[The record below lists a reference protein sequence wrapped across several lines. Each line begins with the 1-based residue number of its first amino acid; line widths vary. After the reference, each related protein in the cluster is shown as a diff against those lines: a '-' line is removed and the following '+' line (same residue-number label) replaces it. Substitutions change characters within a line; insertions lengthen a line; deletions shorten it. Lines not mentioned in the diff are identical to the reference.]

1 MSNKINF
8 AIKGTLRNL
17 YSSRGFGSLF
27 PTFIRPTPIF
37 IERDNN
43 NSIDLIPIS
52 SNDPAIYPDGSFAL
66 APGIENLIP
75 NSDRLN
81 AEGWVRGSNVFV
93 RSNIDKGS
101 VELRQE
107 ADAIVVGARQSGN
120 EKGQIFRRVI
130 SIPHD
135 NSTYTAWTLLRL
147 GDGVLGAN
155 DVFRVALADGSILAS
170 TNLESKLVLNQN
182 NPVDV
187 QFSLPA
193 DLVSIGQPIE
203 IHIEWYIENSC
214 TLYIT
219 GLQLEKRDF
228 RSLFVYQDNEIKKVA
243 ESILYYQQSPIEG
256 LGSFGIFFRV
266 VGWRGNGN
274 IIQSGDVKIS
284 LESNQLVVTKGNE
297 RYLIEQDLPQK
308 FACFVQIATE
318 TQSINVYIDGIL
330 VWKRSLG
337 TGTYRLAPGPMLLT
351 TKGVRVYSL
360 IATTNAYLEDG
371 LIDVGQVALREVGDL
386 FTKFFIPPELL
397 TSAPQ
402 KFVTDS
408 VKIPASQVDAVTG
421 MVAPG
426 YAEVRFPFRAI
437 DPVVIEELI
446 PASNAIRV
454 TSSISF
460 IEGNAYV
467 RSPDGRNIRTVRV
480 AGINPVNKLIYLST
494 LELLEVGMIIAQ
506 PTPSGETLIPT
517 DNYRVEFLHPVPGV
531 KVFLL
536 ATDGIALR
544 NNNPHPVT
552 VVPMLVVVL

>member
-17 YSSRGFGSLF
+17 YSKGLGTLF

-37 IERDNN
+37 VERDNN
-43 NSIDLIPIS
+43 GSIDLLPIS

-66 APGIENLIP
+66 APEIENLIP

-130 SIPHD
+130 TIPNT
-135 NSTYTAWTLLRL
+135 NSTYTAWALLRL
-147 GDGVLGAN
+147 ADGVLGPN
-155 DVFRVALADGSILAS
+155 DVFRVCLASGQILALAR
-170 TNLESKLVLNQN
+170 LESYLELNEN
-182 NPVDV
+182 NPVSI
-187 QFSLPA
+187 QFTLPP
-193 DLVSIGQPIE
+193 DLVSIHESIE

-219 GLQLEKRDF
+219 GLQLEKRNF
-228 RSLFVYQDNEIKKVA
+228 RSFFVYQDEEIKKVA
-243 ESILYYQQSPIEG
+243 ESVLYYQQSPIEG
-256 LGSFGIFFRV
+256 LGSFGIFFRMV
-266 VGWRGNGN
+266 NWRGNGN
-274 IIQSGDVKIS
+274 IVQSGDLKIAV
-284 LESNQLVVTKGNE
+284 EGGQLLITKGSE
-297 RYLIEQDLPQK
+297 RYLVEKILPQK
-308 FACFVQIATE
+308 FACFVQVATE
-318 TQSINVYIDGIL
+318 TQSINVYVDGVLI
-330 VWKRSLG
+330 WKRSLG
-337 TGTYRLAPGPMLLT
+337 TGTYRLAPGPMILT
-351 TKGVRVYSL
+351 TQGIRVYSL

-371 LIDVGQVALREVGDL
+371 LVDVGQVALREVGDL
-386 FTKFFIPPELL
+386 FTKFYIPPELL
-397 TSAPQ
+397 TAAPQ
-402 KFVTDS
+402 KFVIDS
-408 VKIPASQVDAVTG
+408 VKIPASQIDPQTG

-437 DPVVIEELI
+437 DPIIIEELL
-446 PASNAIRV
+446 PGNNAIRV
-454 TSSISF
+454 SSSISF
-460 IEGNAYV
+460 QEGNAYV
-467 RSPDGRNIRTVRV
+467 RSPDGRNIRTVQV
-480 AGINPVNKLIYLST
+480 AGINPVNKLIYLNT
-494 LELLEVGMIIAQ
+494 LDLLEIGMIIAQ

-544 NNNPHPVT
+544 NNNPYPVT

>member
-17 YSSRGFGSLF
+17 YSKGSGTLF

-37 IERDNN
+37 VERDNN
-43 NSIDLIPIS
+43 GSIDLLPIS

-66 APGIENLIP
+66 APEIENLIP

-130 SIPHD
+130 TIPNT
-135 NSTYTAWTLLRL
+135 NSTYTAWALLRL
-147 GDGVLGAN
+147 ADGVLGPN
-155 DVFRVALADGSILAS
+155 DVFRVCLASGQILALAR
-170 TNLESKLVLNQN
+170 LESYLELNEN
-182 NPVDV
+182 NPISI
-187 QFSLPA
+187 QFTLPP
-193 DLVSIGQPIE
+193 DLVSIHESIE

-219 GLQLEKRDF
+219 GLQLEKRNF
-228 RSLFVYQDNEIKKVA
+228 RSFFVYQDEEIKKVA
-243 ESILYYQQSPIEG
+243 ESVLYYQQSPIEG
-256 LGSFGIFFRV
+256 LGSFGFFFRMV
-266 VGWRGNGN
+266 NWRGNGN
-274 IIQSGDVKIS
+274 IVQSGDLKIAV
-284 LESNQLVVTKGNE
+284 EGGQLLITKGSE
-297 RYLIEQDLPQK
+297 RYLVEKILPQK
-308 FACFVQIATE
+308 FACFVQVATE
-318 TQSINVYIDGIL
+318 TQSINVYVDGVLI
-330 VWKRSLG
+330 WKRSLG
-337 TGTYRLAPGPMLLT
+337 TGTYRLAPGPMILT
-351 TKGVRVYSL
+351 TQGIRVYSL

-371 LIDVGQVALREVGDL
+371 LVDVGQVALREVGDL
-386 FTKFFIPPELL
+386 FAKFYIPPELL
-397 TSAPQ
+397 TAAPQ

-408 VKIPASQVDAVTG
+408 VKIPASQVDPQTG

-437 DPVVIEELI
+437 DPIIIEELL
-446 PASNAIRV
+446 PSNNAIRV
-454 TSSISF
+454 SSSISF
-460 IEGNAYV
+460 VEGIAYV
-467 RSPDGRNIRTVRV
+467 RLPDGRNIRTVQV
-480 AGINPVNKLIYLST
+480 AGINPVNKLIYLNT

-531 KVFLL
+531 KVFLI

>member
-17 YSSRGFGSLF
+17 YSKGSGTLF

-37 IERDNN
+37 VERDNN
-43 NSIDLIPIS
+43 GSIDLLPIS

-66 APGIENLIP
+66 APEIENLIP

-130 SIPHD
+130 TIPNT
-135 NSTYTAWTLLRL
+135 NSTYTAWALLRL
-147 GDGVLGAN
+147 ADGVLGPN
-155 DVFRVALADGSILAS
+155 DVFRVCLASGQILALAR
-170 TNLESKLVLNQN
+170 LESYLELNEN
-182 NPVDV
+182 NPVSI
-187 QFSLPA
+187 QFTLPP
-193 DLVSIGQPIE
+193 DLVSIHESIE

-219 GLQLEKRDF
+219 GLQLEKRNF
-228 RSLFVYQDNEIKKVA
+228 RSFFVYQDEEIKKVA
-243 ESILYYQQSPIEG
+243 ESVLYYQQSPIEG
-256 LGSFGIFFRV
+256 LGSFGFFFRMV
-266 VGWRGNGN
+266 NWRGNGN
-274 IIQSGDVKIS
+274 IVQSGDLKIAV
-284 LESNQLVVTKGNE
+284 EGGQLLITKGSE
-297 RYLIEQDLPQK
+297 RYLVEKILPQK

-318 TQSINVYIDGIL
+318 TQSINVYVDGVLI
-330 VWKRSLG
+330 WKRSLG
-337 TGTYRLAPGPMLLT
+337 TGTYRLAPGPMILT
-351 TKGVRVYSL
+351 TQGIRVYSL

-371 LIDVGQVALREVGDL
+371 LVDVGQVALREVGDL
-386 FTKFFIPPELL
+386 FAKFYIPPELL
-397 TSAPQ
+397 TAAPQ

-408 VKIPASQVDAVTG
+408 VKIPASQVDPQTG

-437 DPVVIEELI
+437 DPVIIEELL
-446 PASNAIRV
+446 PVNNAIRV

-460 IEGNAYV
+460 IEGSAYV
-467 RSPDGRNIRTVRV
+467 RSLDGRNIRTVQV
-480 AGINPVNKLIYLST
+480 VGINPVNKLIYLNT
-494 LELLEVGMIIAQ
+494 LELLEAGMIIAQ

-531 KVFLL
+531 KVFLV
-536 ATDGIALR
+536 AKDGIALR
-544 NNNPHPVT
+544 NNNPHSVT

>member
-17 YSSRGFGSLF
+17 YSKGSGTLF

-37 IERDNN
+37 VERDNN
-43 NSIDLIPIS
+43 GSIDLLPIS

-66 APGIENLIP
+66 APEIENLIP

-130 SIPHD
+130 TIPNT
-135 NSTYTAWTLLRL
+135 NSTYTAWALLRL
-147 GDGVLGAN
+147 ADGVLGPN
-155 DVFRVALADGSILAS
+155 DVFRVCLASGQILALAR
-170 TNLESKLVLNQN
+170 LESYLELNEN
-182 NPVDV
+182 NPVSI
-187 QFSLPA
+187 QFTLPP
-193 DLVSIGQPIE
+193 DLVSIHESIE

-219 GLQLEKRDF
+219 GLQLEKRNF
-228 RSLFVYQDNEIKKVA
+228 RSFFVYQDEEIKKVA
-243 ESILYYQQSPIEG
+243 ESVLYYQQSPIEG
-256 LGSFGIFFRV
+256 LGSFGFFFRMV
-266 VGWRGNGN
+266 NWRGNGN
-274 IIQSGDVKIS
+274 IVQSGDLKIAV
-284 LESNQLVVTKGNE
+284 EGGQLLITKGSE
-297 RYLIEQDLPQK
+297 RYLVEKILPQK
-308 FACFVQIATE
+308 FACFVQVATE
-318 TQSINVYIDGIL
+318 TQSINVYVDGVLI
-330 VWKRSLG
+330 WKRSLG
-337 TGTYRLAPGPMLLT
+337 TGTYRLAPGPMILT
-351 TKGVRVYSL
+351 TQGIRVYSL

-371 LIDVGQVALREVGDL
+371 LVDVGQVALREVGDL
-386 FTKFFIPPELL
+386 FTKFYIPPELL
-397 TSAPQ
+397 TAAPQ
-402 KFVTDS
+402 KFVIDS
-408 VKIPASQVDAVTG
+408 VKIPASQIDPQTG

-437 DPVVIEELI
+437 DPIIIEELL
-446 PASNAIRV
+446 PGNNAIRV
-454 TSSISF
+454 SSSISF
-460 IEGNAYV
+460 QEGNAYV
-467 RSPDGRNIRTVRV
+467 RSPDGRNIRTVQV
-480 AGINPVNKLIYLST
+480 AGINPVNKLIYLNT
-494 LELLEVGMIIAQ
+494 LDLLEIGMIIAQ

-544 NNNPHPVT
+544 NNNPYPVT

>member
-17 YSSRGFGSLF
+17 YSKGSGTLF

-37 IERDNN
+37 VERDNN
-43 NSIDLIPIS
+43 GSIDLLPIS

-66 APGIENLIP
+66 APEIENLIP

-130 SIPHD
+130 TIPNT
-135 NSTYTAWTLLRL
+135 NSTYTAWALLRL
-147 GDGVLGAN
+147 ADGVLGPN
-155 DVFRVALADGSILAS
+155 DVFRVCLASGQILALAR
-170 TNLESKLVLNQN
+170 LESYLELNEN
-182 NPVDV
+182 NPVSI
-187 QFSLPA
+187 QFTLPP
-193 DLVSIGQPIE
+193 DLVSIHESIE

-219 GLQLEKRDF
+219 GLQLEKRNF
-228 RSLFVYQDNEIKKVA
+228 RSFFVYQDEEIKKVA
-243 ESILYYQQSPIEG
+243 ESVLYYQQSPIEG
-256 LGSFGIFFRV
+256 LGSFGFFFRMV
-266 VGWRGNGN
+266 NWRGNGN
-274 IIQSGDVKIS
+274 IVQSGDLKIAV
-284 LESNQLVVTKGNE
+284 EGGQLLITKGSE
-297 RYLIEQDLPQK
+297 RYLVEKILPQK
-308 FACFVQIATE
+308 FACFVQVATE
-318 TQSINVYIDGIL
+318 TQSINVYVDGVLI
-330 VWKRSLG
+330 WKRSLG
-337 TGTYRLAPGPMLLT
+337 TGTYRLAPGPMILT
-351 TKGVRVYSL
+351 TQGIRVYSL

-371 LIDVGQVALREVGDL
+371 LVDVGQVALREVGDL
-386 FTKFFIPPELL
+386 FAKFYIPPELL
-397 TSAPQ
+397 TAAPQ

-408 VKIPASQVDAVTG
+408 VKIPASQVDPQTG

-437 DPVVIEELI
+437 DPVIIEELL
-446 PASNAIRV
+446 PVNNAIRV

-460 IEGNAYV
+460 IEGSAYV
-467 RSPDGRNIRTVRV
+467 RSLDGRNIRTVQV
-480 AGINPVNKLIYLST
+480 VGINPVNKLIYLNT
-494 LELLEVGMIIAQ
+494 LELLEAGMIIAQ

-531 KVFLL
+531 KVFLI
-536 ATDGIALR
+536 AKDGIALR

>member
-17 YSSRGFGSLF
+17 YSKASGTLF
-27 PTFIRPTPIF
+27 PTFVRPTPIF
-37 IERDNN
+37 VERDNN

-66 APGIENLIP
+66 APEIENLIP

-219 GLQLEKRDF
+219 GLQLEKRNF
-228 RSLFVYQDNEIKKVA
+228 RTFFVYQDEEIKKVA
-243 ESILYYQQSPIEG
+243 ESVLYYQQSPIEG
-256 LGSFGIFFRV
+256 LGSFGIFFRMV
-266 VGWRGNGN
+266 NWRGSGN
-274 IIQSGDVKIS
+274 IVRSGDLKVAI
-284 LESNQLVVTKGNE
+284 EGGQLLITKGSE
-297 RYLIEQDLPQK
+297 RYLVEKELSQK

-318 TQSINVYIDGIL
+318 TQSINVYIDGVL
-330 VWKRSLG
+330 AWKRSLG
-337 TGTYRLAPGPMLLT
+337 TGTYRLAPGPMILT
-351 TKGVRVYSL
+351 TQGIRVYNL

-371 LIDVGQVALREVGDL
+371 LVDVGQVALREVGDL
-386 FTKFFIPPELL
+386 FNKFYIPPELL
-397 TSAPQ
+397 TATPQ

-408 VKIPASQVDAVTG
+408 VKIPASQVDSVTG

>member
-17 YSSRGFGSLF
+17 YSKGSGTLF

-37 IERDNN
+37 VERDNN
-43 NSIDLIPIS
+43 GSIDLLPIS

-66 APGIENLIP
+66 APEIENLIP

-130 SIPHD
+130 TIPNT
-135 NSTYTAWTLLRL
+135 NSTYTAWALLRL
-147 GDGVLGAN
+147 ADGVLGPN
-155 DVFRVALADGSILAS
+155 DVFRVCLASGQILALAR
-170 TNLESKLVLNQN
+170 LESYLELNEN
-182 NPVDV
+182 NPVSI
-187 QFSLPA
+187 QFTLPP
-193 DLVSIGQPIE
+193 DLVSIHESIE

-219 GLQLEKRDF
+219 GLQLEKRNF
-228 RSLFVYQDNEIKKVA
+228 RSFFVYQDEEIKKVA
-243 ESILYYQQSPIEG
+243 KSVLYYQQSPIEG
-256 LGSFGIFFRV
+256 LGSFGFFFRMV
-266 VGWRGNGN
+266 NWRGNGN
-274 IIQSGDVKIS
+274 IVQSGDLKIAV
-284 LESNQLVVTKGNE
+284 EGGQLLITKGSE
-297 RYLIEQDLPQK
+297 RYLVEKILPQK
-308 FACFVQIATE
+308 FACFVQVATE
-318 TQSINVYIDGIL
+318 TQSINVYVDGVLI
-330 VWKRSLG
+330 WKRSLG
-337 TGTYRLAPGPMLLT
+337 TGTYRLAPGPMILT
-351 TKGVRVYSL
+351 TQGIRVYSL

-371 LIDVGQVALREVGDL
+371 LVDVGQVALREVGDL
-386 FTKFFIPPELL
+386 FAKFYIPPELL
-397 TSAPQ
+397 TAAPQ

-408 VKIPASQVDAVTG
+408 VKIPASQVDPQTG

-437 DPVVIEELI
+437 DPIIIEELL
-446 PASNAIRV
+446 PSNNAIRV
-454 TSSISF
+454 SSSISF
-460 IEGNAYV
+460 VEGIAYV
-467 RSPDGRNIRTVRV
+467 RLPDGRNIRTVQV
-480 AGINPVNKLIYLST
+480 AGINPVNKLIYLNT

-531 KVFLL
+531 KVFLI
-536 ATDGIALR
+536 AKDGIALR

>member
-17 YSSRGFGSLF
+17 YSKGSGTLF

-37 IERDNN
+37 VERDNN
-43 NSIDLIPIS
+43 GSIDLLPIS

-66 APGIENLIP
+66 APEIENLIP

-130 SIPHD
+130 TIPNT
-135 NSTYTAWTLLRL
+135 NSTYTAWALLRL
-147 GDGVLGAN
+147 ADGVLGPN
-155 DVFRVALADGSILAS
+155 DVFRVCLASGQILALAR
-170 TNLESKLVLNQN
+170 LESYLELNEN
-182 NPVDV
+182 NPVSI
-187 QFSLPA
+187 QFTLPP
-193 DLVSIGQPIE
+193 DLVSIHESIE

-219 GLQLEKRDF
+219 GLQLEKRNF
-228 RSLFVYQDNEIKKVA
+228 RTFFVYQDEEIKKVA
-243 ESILYYQQSPIEG
+243 ESVLYYQQSPIEG
-256 LGSFGIFFRV
+256 LGSFGIFFRMV
-266 VGWRGNGN
+266 NWRGNGN
-274 IIQSGDVKIS
+274 IVQSGDLKVAI
-284 LESNQLVVTKGNE
+284 EGGQLLITKGNE
-297 RYLIEQDLPQK
+297 RYLVEKDLPQK

-318 TQSINVYIDGIL
+318 TQSINVYIDGVLI
-330 VWKRSLG
+330 WKRSLG

-351 TKGVRVYSL
+351 TQGIRVYSL

-371 LIDVGQVALREVGDL
+371 LVDVGQVALREVGDL
-386 FTKFFIPPELL
+386 FAKFYIPPELL
-397 TSAPQ
+397 TAAPQ

-408 VKIPASQVDAVTG
+408 VKIPASQVDPQTG

-437 DPVVIEELI
+437 DPVIIEELL
-446 PASNAIRV
+446 PSNNAIRV
-454 TSSISF
+454 SSSISF
-460 IEGNAYV
+460 QEGSAYV
-467 RSPDGRNIRTVRV
+467 RSPDGRNIRTVQV
-480 AGINPVNKLIYLST
+480 AGINPVNKLIYLNT
-494 LELLEVGMIIAQ
+494 LDLLEVGMIIAQ

-531 KVFLL
+531 KVFLI

>member
-17 YSSRGFGSLF
+17 YSKGSGTLF

-37 IERDNN
+37 VERDNN
-43 NSIDLIPIS
+43 GSIDLLPIS

-66 APGIENLIP
+66 APEIENLIP

-130 SIPHD
+130 TIPNT
-135 NSTYTAWTLLRL
+135 NSTYTAWALLRL
-147 GDGVLGAN
+147 ADGVLGPN
-155 DVFRVALADGSILAS
+155 DVFRVCLASGQILALAR
-170 TNLESKLVLNQN
+170 LESYLELNEN
-182 NPVDV
+182 NPVSI
-187 QFSLPA
+187 QFTLPP
-193 DLVSIGQPIE
+193 DLVSIHESIE

-219 GLQLEKRDF
+219 GLQLEKRNF
-228 RSLFVYQDNEIKKVA
+228 RTFFVYQDEEIKKVA
-243 ESILYYQQSPIEG
+243 KSVLYYQQSPIEG
-256 LGSFGIFFRV
+256 LGSFGFFFRIV
-266 VGWRGNGN
+266 NWRGNGN
-274 IIQSGDVKIS
+274 IVQSGDLKIAI
-284 LESNQLVVTKGNE
+284 EGGQLLITKGSE
-297 RYLIEQDLPQK
+297 RYLVEKILPQK
-308 FACFVQIATE
+308 FACFVQVATE
-318 TQSINVYIDGIL
+318 TQSINVYVDGVLI
-330 VWKRSLG
+330 WKRSLG
-337 TGTYRLAPGPMLLT
+337 TGTYRLAPGPMILT
-351 TKGVRVYSL
+351 TQGIRVYSL

-371 LIDVGQVALREVGDL
+371 LVDVGQVALREVGDL
-386 FTKFFIPPELL
+386 FAKFYIPPELL
-397 TSAPQ
+397 TAAPQ

-408 VKIPASQVDAVTG
+408 VKIPASQVDPQTG

-437 DPVVIEELI
+437 DPVIIEELL
-446 PASNAIRV
+446 PGNNAIRV
-454 TSSISF
+454 SSSISF
-460 IEGNAYV
+460 QEGSAYV
-467 RSPDGRNIRTVRV
+467 RSLDGRNIRTVQV
-480 AGINPVNKLIYLST
+480 VGINPVNKLIYLNT

-531 KVFLL
+531 KVFLV

>member
-17 YSSRGFGSLF
+17 YSKGSGTLF

-37 IERDNN
+37 VERDNN
-43 NSIDLIPIS
+43 GSIDLLPIS

-66 APGIENLIP
+66 APEIENLIP

-130 SIPHD
+130 TIPNT
-135 NSTYTAWTLLRL
+135 NSTYTAWALLRL
-147 GDGVLGAN
+147 ADGVLGPN
-155 DVFRVALADGSILAS
+155 DVFRVCLASGQILALAR
-170 TNLESKLVLNQN
+170 LESYLELNEN
-182 NPVDV
+182 NPVSI
-187 QFSLPA
+187 QFTLPP
-193 DLVSIGQPIE
+193 DLVSIHESIE

-219 GLQLEKRDF
+219 GLQLEKRNF
-228 RSLFVYQDNEIKKVA
+228 RSFFVYQDEEIKKVA
-243 ESILYYQQSPIEG
+243 ESVLYYQQSPIEG
-256 LGSFGIFFRV
+256 LGSFGFFFRMV
-266 VGWRGNGN
+266 NWRGNGN
-274 IIQSGDVKIS
+274 IVQSGDLKIAV
-284 LESNQLVVTKGNE
+284 EGGQLLITKGSE
-297 RYLIEQDLPQK
+297 RYLVEKILPQK
-308 FACFVQIATE
+308 FACFVQVATE
-318 TQSINVYIDGIL
+318 TQSINVYVDGVLI
-330 VWKRSLG
+330 WKRSLG
-337 TGTYRLAPGPMLLT
+337 TGTYRLAPGPMILT
-351 TKGVRVYSL
+351 TQGIRVYSL

-371 LIDVGQVALREVGDL
+371 LVDVGQVALREVGDL
-386 FTKFFIPPELL
+386 FAKFYIPPELL
-397 TSAPQ
+397 TAAPQ

-408 VKIPASQVDAVTG
+408 VKIPASQVDPQTG

-437 DPVVIEELI
+437 DPIIIEELL
-446 PASNAIRV
+446 PSNNAIRV
-454 TSSISF
+454 SSSISF
-460 IEGNAYV
+460 VEGIAYV
-467 RSPDGRNIRTVRV
+467 RLPDGRNIRTVQV
-480 AGINPVNKLIYLST
+480 AGINPVNKLIYLNT

-531 KVFLL
+531 KVFLI
-536 ATDGIALR
+536 AKDGIALR

>member
-17 YSSRGFGSLF
+17 YSKGSGTLF

-37 IERDNN
+37 VERDNN
-43 NSIDLIPIS
+43 GSIDLLPIS
-52 SNDPAIYPDGSFAL
+52 SSDPAIYPDGSFAL
-66 APGIENLIP
+66 APEIENLIP

-130 SIPHD
+130 TIPNT
-135 NSTYTAWTLLRL
+135 NSTYTAWALLRL
-147 GDGVLGAN
+147 ADGVLGPN
-155 DVFRVALADGSILAS
+155 DVFRVCLASGQILALAR
-170 TNLESKLVLNQN
+170 LESYLELNEN
-182 NPVDV
+182 NPVSI
-187 QFSLPA
+187 QFTLPP
-193 DLVSIGQPIE
+193 DLVSIHESIE

-219 GLQLEKRDF
+219 GLQLEKRNF
-228 RSLFVYQDNEIKKVA
+228 RSFFVYQDEEIKKVA
-243 ESILYYQQSPIEG
+243 ESVLYYQQSPIEG
-256 LGSFGIFFRV
+256 LGSFGVFFRMV
-266 VGWRGNGN
+266 NWRGNGN
-274 IIQSGDVKIS
+274 IVQSGDLKIAI
-284 LESNQLVVTKGNE
+284 EGGQLLITKGSE
-297 RYLIEQDLPQK
+297 RYLVEKILPQK
-308 FACFVQIATE
+308 FACFVQVATE
-318 TQSINVYIDGIL
+318 TQSINVYVDGVLI
-330 VWKRSLG
+330 WKRSLG
-337 TGTYRLAPGPMLLT
+337 TGTYRLAPGPMILT
-351 TKGVRVYSL
+351 TQGIRVYSL

-371 LIDVGQVALREVGDL
+371 LVDVGQVALREVGDL
-386 FTKFFIPPELL
+386 FAKFYIPPELL
-397 TSAPQ
+397 TAAPQ

-408 VKIPASQVDAVTG
+408 VKIPASQVDPQTG

-437 DPVVIEELI
+437 DPIIIEELL
-446 PASNAIRV
+446 PGNNAIRV
-454 TSSISF
+454 SSSISF
-460 IEGNAYV
+460 QEGNAYV
-467 RSPDGRNIRTVRV
+467 RSPDGRNIRTVQV
-480 AGINPVNKLIYLST
+480 AGINPVNKLIYLNT
-494 LELLEVGMIIAQ
+494 LDLLEIGMIIAQ

-544 NNNPHPVT
+544 NNNPYPVT

>member
-17 YSSRGFGSLF
+17 YSKGSGTLF

-37 IERDNN
+37 VERDNN
-43 NSIDLIPIS
+43 GSIDLLPIS

-66 APGIENLIP
+66 APEIENLIP

-130 SIPHD
+130 TIPNT
-135 NSTYTAWTLLRL
+135 NSTYTAWALLRL
-147 GDGVLGAN
+147 ADGVLGPN
-155 DVFRVALADGSILAS
+155 DVFRVCLASGQILALAR
-170 TNLESKLVLNQN
+170 LESYLELNEN
-182 NPVDV
+182 NPVSI
-187 QFSLPA
+187 QFTLPP
-193 DLVSIGQPIE
+193 DLVSIHESIE

-219 GLQLEKRDF
+219 GLQLEKRNF
-228 RSLFVYQDNEIKKVA
+228 RSFFVYQDEEIKKVA
-243 ESILYYQQSPIEG
+243 ESVLYYQQSPIEG
-256 LGSFGIFFRV
+256 LGSFGVFFRMV
-266 VGWRGNGN
+266 NWRGNGN
-274 IIQSGDVKIS
+274 IVQSGDLKIAV
-284 LESNQLVVTKGNE
+284 EGGQLLITKGSE
-297 RYLIEQDLPQK
+297 RYLVEKILPQK
-308 FACFVQIATE
+308 FACFVQVATE
-318 TQSINVYIDGIL
+318 TQSINVYVDGVLI
-330 VWKRSLG
+330 WKRSLG

-351 TKGVRVYSL
+351 TQGIRVYSL

-371 LIDVGQVALREVGDL
+371 LVDVGQVALREVGDL
-386 FTKFFIPPELL
+386 FAKFYIPPELL
-397 TSAPQ
+397 TAAPQ

-408 VKIPASQVDAVTG
+408 VKIPASQVDPQTG

-437 DPVVIEELI
+437 DPIIIEELL
-446 PASNAIRV
+446 PSNNAIRV
-454 TSSISF
+454 SSSISF
-460 IEGNAYV
+460 VEGIAYV
-467 RSPDGRNIRTVRV
+467 RLPDGRNIRTVQV
-480 AGINPVNKLIYLST
+480 AGINPVNKLIYLNT

-531 KVFLL
+531 KVFLI
-536 ATDGIALR
+536 AKDGIALR

>member
-17 YSSRGFGSLF
+17 YSKGSGTLF

-37 IERDNN
+37 VERDNN
-43 NSIDLIPIS
+43 GSIDLLPIS

-66 APGIENLIP
+66 APEIENLIP

-130 SIPHD
+130 TIPNT
-135 NSTYTAWTLLRL
+135 NSTYTAWALLRL
-147 GDGVLGAN
+147 ADGVLGPN
-155 DVFRVALADGSILAS
+155 DVFRVCLASGQILALAR
-170 TNLESKLVLNQN
+170 LESYLELNEN
-182 NPVDV
+182 NPVSI
-187 QFSLPA
+187 QFTLPP
-193 DLVSIGQPIE
+193 DLVSIHESIE

-219 GLQLEKRDF
+219 GLQLEKRNF
-228 RSLFVYQDNEIKKVA
+228 RSFFVYQDEEIKKVA
-243 ESILYYQQSPIEG
+243 ESVLYYQQSPIEG
-256 LGSFGIFFRV
+256 LGSFGIFFRMV
-266 VGWRGNGN
+266 NWRGNGN
-274 IIQSGDVKIS
+274 IVQSGDLKVAI
-284 LESNQLVVTKGNE
+284 EGGQLLITKGNE
-297 RYLIEQDLPQK
+297 RYLVEKDLPQK

-318 TQSINVYIDGIL
+318 TQSINVYIDGVLI
-330 VWKRSLG
+330 WKRSLG

-351 TKGVRVYSL
+351 TQGIRVYSL

-371 LIDVGQVALREVGDL
+371 LVDVGQVALREVGDL
-386 FTKFFIPPELL
+386 FAKFYIPPELL
-397 TSAPQ
+397 TAAPQ

-408 VKIPASQVDAVTG
+408 VKIPASQVDPQTG

-437 DPVVIEELI
+437 DPVIIEELL
-446 PASNAIRV
+446 PSNNAIRV
-454 TSSISF
+454 SSSISF
-460 IEGNAYV
+460 QEGSAYV
-467 RSPDGRNIRTVRV
+467 RSPDGRNIRTVQV
-480 AGINPVNKLIYLST
+480 AGINPVNKLIYLNT
-494 LELLEVGMIIAQ
+494 LDLLEVGMIIAQ

-531 KVFLL
+531 KVFLI

>member
-17 YSSRGFGSLF
+17 YSKGSGTLF

-37 IERDNN
+37 VERDNN
-43 NSIDLIPIS
+43 GSIDLLPIS

-66 APGIENLIP
+66 APEIENLIP

-130 SIPHD
+130 TIPNT
-135 NSTYTAWTLLRL
+135 NSTYTAWALLRL
-147 GDGVLGAN
+147 ADGVLGPN
-155 DVFRVALADGSILAS
+155 DVFRVCLASGQILALAR
-170 TNLESKLVLNQN
+170 LESYLELNEN
-182 NPVDV
+182 NPVSI
-187 QFSLPA
+187 QFTLPP
-193 DLVSIGQPIE
+193 DLVSIHESIE

-219 GLQLEKRDF
+219 GLQLEKRNF
-228 RSLFVYQDNEIKKVA
+228 RSFFVYQDEEIKKVA
-243 ESILYYQQSPIEG
+243 ESVLYYQQSPIEG
-256 LGSFGIFFRV
+256 LGSFGFFFRMV
-266 VGWRGNGN
+266 NWRGNGN
-274 IIQSGDVKIS
+274 IVQSGDLKIAV
-284 LESNQLVVTKGNE
+284 EGGQLLITKGSE
-297 RYLIEQDLPQK
+297 RYLVEKILPQK
-308 FACFVQIATE
+308 FACFVQVATE
-318 TQSINVYIDGIL
+318 TQSINVYVDGVLI
-330 VWKRSLG
+330 WKRSLG
-337 TGTYRLAPGPMLLT
+337 TGTYRLAPGPMILT
-351 TKGVRVYSL
+351 TQGIRVYSL

-371 LIDVGQVALREVGDL
+371 LVDVGQVALREVGDL
-386 FTKFFIPPELL
+386 FAKFYIPPELL
-397 TSAPQ
+397 TAAPQ

-408 VKIPASQVDAVTG
+408 VKIPASQVDPQTG

-437 DPVVIEELI
+437 DPIIIEELL
-446 PASNAIRV
+446 PSNNAIRV
-454 TSSISF
+454 SSSISF
-460 IEGNAYV
+460 VEGIAYV
-467 RSPDGRNIRTVRV
+467 RLPDGRNIRTVQV
-480 AGINPVNKLIYLST
+480 AGINPVNKLIYLNT

-531 KVFLL
+531 KVFLI

>member
-17 YSSRGFGSLF
+17 YSKGSGTLF

-37 IERDNN
+37 VERDNN
-43 NSIDLIPIS
+43 GSIDLLPIS

-66 APGIENLIP
+66 APEIENLIP

-130 SIPHD
+130 TIPNT
-135 NSTYTAWTLLRL
+135 NSTYTAWALLRL
-147 GDGVLGAN
+147 ADGVLGPN
-155 DVFRVALADGSILAS
+155 DVFRVCLASGQILALAR
-170 TNLESKLVLNQN
+170 LESYLELNEN
-182 NPVDV
+182 NPVSI
-187 QFSLPA
+187 QFTLPP
-193 DLVSIGQPIE
+193 DLVSIHESIE

-219 GLQLEKRDF
+219 GLQLEKRNF
-228 RSLFVYQDNEIKKVA
+228 RSFFVYQDEEIKKVA
-243 ESILYYQQSPIEG
+243 ESVLYYQQSPIEG
-256 LGSFGIFFRV
+256 LGSFGIFFRMV
-266 VGWRGNGN
+266 NWRGNGN
-274 IIQSGDVKIS
+274 IVQSGDLKIAV
-284 LESNQLVVTKGNE
+284 EGGQLLITKGSE
-297 RYLIEQDLPQK
+297 RYLVEKILPQK
-308 FACFVQIATE
+308 FACFVQVATE
-318 TQSINVYIDGIL
+318 TQSINVYVDGVLI
-330 VWKRSLG
+330 WKRSLG
-337 TGTYRLAPGPMLLT
+337 TGTYRLAPGPMILT
-351 TKGVRVYSL
+351 TQGIRVYSL

-371 LIDVGQVALREVGDL
+371 LVDVGQVALREVGDL
-386 FTKFFIPPELL
+386 FTKFYIPPELL
-397 TSAPQ
+397 TAAPQ
-402 KFVTDS
+402 KFVIDS
-408 VKIPASQVDAVTG
+408 VKIPASQIDPQTG

-437 DPVVIEELI
+437 DPIIIEELL
-446 PASNAIRV
+446 PGNNAIRV
-454 TSSISF
+454 SSSISF
-460 IEGNAYV
+460 QEGNAYV
-467 RSPDGRNIRTVRV
+467 RSPDGRNIRTVQV
-480 AGINPVNKLIYLST
+480 AGINPVNKLIYLNT
-494 LELLEVGMIIAQ
+494 LDLLEIGMIIAQ

-544 NNNPHPVT
+544 NNNPYPVT